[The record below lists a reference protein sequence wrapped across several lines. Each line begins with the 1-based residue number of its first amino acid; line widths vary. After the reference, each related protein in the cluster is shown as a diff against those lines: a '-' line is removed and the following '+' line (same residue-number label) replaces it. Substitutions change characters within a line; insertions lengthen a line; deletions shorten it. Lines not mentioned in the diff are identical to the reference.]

1 MAELPAPIRAAL
13 GLVASVTDVVKDGRG
28 WPELVTDRALE
39 LPVLAVSTV
48 LQLSLR
54 AQQQYAALTVRGDE
68 FLNQLRGGAP
78 EEPPTWA
85 QFDDETT
92 LAPEEPAAETPA
104 VTTRIAETSTP
115 KQPAPKKAAKQTA
128 AARPAGVKKVS
139 TKAPANPP
147 PVEKTAAKKT
157 VTNKPATAKK
167 VPAPRTG
174 KPSAFDLV
182 ETDGESVGE

>member
-28 WPELVTDRALE
+28 LPELVTDRALE

-78 EEPPTWA
+78 DEPPPWA
-85 QFDDETT
+85 QFDDDTT
-92 LAPEEPAAETPA
+92 LAPDQPAAETP
-104 VTTRIAETSTP
+104 VTER
-115 KQPAPKKAAKQTA
+115 PADEQSVPKKAAAPKKSVA
-128 AARPAGVKKVS
+128 KKAGVKK
-139 TKAPANPP
+139 APGP
-147 PVEKTAAKKT
+147 AKS
-157 VTNKPATAKK
+157 VTAKK

-182 ETDGESVGE
+182 ETDGESIGE